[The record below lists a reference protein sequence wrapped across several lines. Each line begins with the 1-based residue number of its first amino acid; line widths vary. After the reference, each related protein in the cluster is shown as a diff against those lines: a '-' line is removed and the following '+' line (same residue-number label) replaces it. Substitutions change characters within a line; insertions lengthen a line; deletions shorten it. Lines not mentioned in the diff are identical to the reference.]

1 MRLGVLSYINSM
13 PLTYGLESKAVPFEG
28 EVVRAEPAA
37 LNTLADSGLL
47 DVTPVSSVQFLRC
60 HRDYQLVP
68 GVCLAA
74 VGEVQSVRLF
84 SQIPIEQLAGRP
96 VAITSASAT
105 SRVLLQILV
114 PGVIPVELR
123 GEPALTC
130 ELPATLLIG
139 DRALWPVE
147 QAEHVLDLGEAWSR
161 RTGLPMVFAV
171 WLAARRTLC
180 GESPAEILERSR
192 AWGETHREL
201 ILEEAARRTGHSRA
215 RLERYFGALTYRLDE
230 SALAGLA
237 EFYRQGAAL
246 GLLPEGG
253 ECLLREPAPRC

>member
-13 PLTYGLESKAVPFEG
+13 PLTYGLESKAVPFDG
-28 EVVRAEPAA
+28 EVVRAEPSV

-74 VGEVQSVRLF
+74 VGAVQSVRLF
-84 SQIPIEQLAGRP
+84 SSLPFEELREQR
-96 VAITSASAT
+96 VAITSATAT

-114 PGVIPVELR
+114 PGIIPVELQ
-123 GEPALTC
+123 GEP
-130 ELPATLLIG
+130 ELDEHVPAALLIG
-139 DRALWPVE
+139 DRALRPVKG
-147 QAEHVLDLGEAWSR
+147 AAHVLDLGEAWSR

-171 WLAARRTLC
+171 WLASRRLSR
-180 GESPAEILERSR
+180 EQPAAILDRSR
-192 AWGETHREL
+192 TWGEAHHGL
-201 ILEEAARRTGHSRA
+201 ILEEAARRTGHSRE
-215 RLERYFGALTYRLDE
+215 RLEDYFGALTFRMDE
-230 SALAGLA
+230 AALEGLG
-237 EFYRQGAAL
+237 EFYRQAARL

-253 ECLLREPAPRC
+253 DRLLREPAPRC

>member
-13 PLTYGLESKAVPFEG
+13 PLTYGLESQAVPFDG
-28 EVVRAEPAA
+28 EVVRAEPTA
-37 LNTLADSGLL
+37 LNGLADSGLL

-74 VGEVQSVRLF
+74 PGAVQSVRLF
-84 SQIPIEQLAGRP
+84 SSVPFEALREQR

-114 PGVIPVELR
+114 PGIIPVELQ
-123 GEPALTC
+123 GEPVLTP
-130 ELPATLLIG
+130 ELPAALLIG
-139 DRALWPVE
+139 DRALRPVE
-147 QAEHVLDLGEAWSR
+147 GASHVLDLGEAWSR

-171 WLAARRTLC
+171 WLASRRL
-180 GESPAEILERSR
+180 SPQEPAAILASSR
-192 AWGETHREL
+192 AWGERHHGV
-201 ILEEAARRTGHSRA
+201 ILDEAARRTGHSRE
-215 RLERYFGALTYRLDE
+215 RLEDYFAALTFRMDE
-230 SALAGLA
+230 AALEGLG
-237 EFYRQGAAL
+237 EFYRQAASL

-253 ECLLREPAPRC
+253 DRLLREPAPRC